1 VILRSL
7 RARLLIGT
15 TAITAGALIILGLT
29 IDVAVRHILL
39 EEFDAAMVAK
49 AKSLASMV
57 EQHRKGITFEFSSD
71 LMPEFASPRDPEYF
85 QIWVSGKTLARS
97 TSLRTTDLAAPPSA
111 DGIRSGWTV
120 LPDGRHGR
128 MVSFAFKPYIDP
140 DERTESESSQVPCL
154 IIVARD
160 TLALDHTRSRLRW
173 AAVILSAGAV
183 SLSGIALLLLV
194 HLSTR
199 PVRGL
204 TAQIASMNGQDLGA
218 RLDPRDLPSE
228 LVPIVDRLNDLLT
241 RLAAVIERERSF
253 TADAAHELR
262 TPLAGLRA
270 TLEVCRSRPR
280 DAGSYEVVLD
290 KSLEQLAALQSL
302 VESLLMLA
310 RADAG
315 QVAAQREEV
324 DLAAILGDCWATF
337 ESRAIKRQLSVQKQW
352 PHDCHVT
359 ADRQFLLVVINNLLD
374 NAVSHA
380 DAGGQ
385 IQLNVNEQERQVIL
399 QISNSDSRLNATDL
413 EHIFE
418 RFWRGDASRS
428 QTGLH
433 AGLGLGLCQK
443 LLKLM
448 NGSILAEKREGM
460 FRVTIALLRP
470 TNASTSGTTPPRAP
484 ATAAACEVC

>member
-1 VILRSL
+1 VKLRSL
-7 RARLLIGT
+7 RTRLLIGT
-15 TAITAGALIILGLT
+15 TAITAGALIVLGLT

-39 EEFDAAMVAK
+39 EEFDAAMLAK

-57 EQHRKGITFEFSSD
+57 EQHQKGITFEFSTD
-71 LMPEFASPRDPEYF
+71 LMPEFSSPRDPEYF
-85 QIWVSGKTLARS
+85 EIWVNGRTLACS
-97 TSLRTTDLAAPPSA
+97 TSLARADLAAAPSN
-111 DGIRSGWTV
+111 DGMHCGWTV
-120 LPDGRHGR
+120 LPDGRNGR
-128 MVSFAFKPYIDP
+128 MISLNFKPYIDP
-140 DERTESESSQVPCL
+140 DERSESEGAQVPCM

-173 AAVILSAGAV
+173 AAVILSAAAV

-199 PVRGL
+199 PIRGL
-204 TAQIASMNGQDLGA
+204 TAQIAATNEQDLGA

-228 LVPIVDRLNDLLT
+228 LIPVVDRLNDLLA

-270 TLEVCRSRPR
+270 TPGVCRSRPR
-280 DAGSYEVVLD
+280 DVGGYEAVLD

-315 QVAAQREEV
+315 QVVVSRENV
-324 DLAAILGDCWATF
+324 DLSALLDECWEVFEPRAA
-337 ESRAIKRQLSVQKQW
+337 KRQLSVQKQW
-352 PHDCHVT
+352 PEVCHVT

-380 DAGGQ
+380 DAGGELR
-385 IQLNVNEQERQVIL
+385 IETSERDHQVL
-399 QISNSDSRLNATDL
+399 LEISNSDSRLLARDI

-433 AGLGLGLCQK
+433 AGLGLGLCRK
-443 LLKLM
+443 LLMLM
-448 NGSILAEKREGM
+448 GGTISAEKRDGI
-460 FRVTIALLRP
+460 FSLLVMLRYSEASARH
-470 TNASTSGTTPPRAP
+470 NQASQMLRSTSA
-484 ATAAACEVC
+484 